1 MEEEVNKHT
10 EDKVNQSNFAQTDE
24 SIETSPRYF
33 GDQGE
38 IEEGRKEKKDN
49 EFQLDI
55 IVDSGAARSTMSL
68 KQWREIEQRVTGE
81 E

>member
-1 MEEEVNKHT
+1 MEEEVNIHT
-10 EDKVNQSNFAQTDE
+10 DDKVNKSNFAQTDE
-24 SIETSPRYF
+24 SIETSPCYF

-38 IEEGRKEKKDN
+38 TKEGRKEKRDN